1 MAIRLILRN
10 PDGTFTRGSLKNAEN
25 QFTKFGSNVIKGGR
39 KILNQKKKRAKGTL
53 FDDFHYTLD
62 IKKTS
67 MQMGF
72 RFGRAKDY
80 WEFIDEG
87 VKGAGGTTSGS
98 TKAGKYKSKG
108 TGLARGQGSPFRF
121 KTKQPPLSAILGW
134 VKLKGLSG
142 KSQRGIAFAIA
153 LNIKRRGLERTQF
166 YTKPI
171 NEELTKLPNDL
182 LRGFGKDMDR
192 LISNI
197 PKRMVVV
204 TNKMS
209 L

>member
-1 MAIRLILRN
+1 MAIRLQLRN
-10 PDGTFTRGSLKNAEN
+10 PDGTFATGNLMNTEKV
-25 QFTKFGSNVIKGGR
+25 FTKFGSNVIKGGR

-53 FDDFHYTLD
+53 FDDFHYTLN
-62 IKKTS
+62 IKKTA
-67 MQMGF
+67 MEMGF
-72 RFGRAKDY
+72 RFGGAEKY

-108 TGLARGQGSPFRF
+108 TGLARGRNSKFSFR
-121 KTKQPPLSAILGW
+121 TKQPPLNAILGW

-166 YTKPI
+166 YTKPVT
-171 NEELTKLPNDL
+171 EQLKKLPDDL
-182 LRGFGKDMDR
+182 LRGFAKDMDK
-192 LISNI
+192 LISRI
-197 PKRMVVV
+197 PKKMVVV
-204 TNKMS
+204 KEKMTT
-209 L
+209 

>member
-1 MAIRLILRN
+1 MAIRLQIRN
-10 PDGTFTRGSLKNAEN
+10 PDGTFARGNLMNTEN
-25 QFTKFGSNVIKGGR
+25 VFTKFGSNVIKGGR

-62 IKKTS
+62 IKKTA

-72 RFGRAKDY
+72 RFGGAEKY

-87 VKGAGGTTSGS
+87 VKGSGGFKGSGRM
-98 TKAGKYKSKG
+98 
-108 TGLARGQGSPFRF
+108 RGQGSPFRF

-142 KSQRGIAFAIA
+142 KSQKGIAFAIA
-153 LNIKRRGLERTQF
+153 RTIKQRGLERTQF